1 MNLLHVLLPLTT
13 IAASL
18 LPAQAASV
26 APFGTGCPFL
36 GQTLTIG
43 ATGLPQLG
51 TTVTI
56 TYSGPNQIQQL
67 GVQPMLGLG
76 LTAQAIPLPA
86 SLLPTQPANCFLWI
100 DAISLLTMP
109 STGAGTYQSQVPIAI
124 PNQSSLIGFPFVAQ
138 WAAFVVQCGFLPPC
152 VLTALPTSDAL
163 SLTVGL

>member
-1 MNLLHVLLPLTT
+1 MKLLPILLPILTVAT
-13 IAASL
+13 SL
-18 LPAQAASV
+18 LPAQAASI
-26 APFGTGCPFL
+26 APYGTGCPYL

-86 SLLPTQPANCFLWI
+86 TLLPTQPSNCFLWI
-100 DAISLLTMP
+100 DPISLTTMP
-109 STGAGTYQSQVPIAI
+109 AAGSTYQSQLPIAI
-124 PNQSSLIGFPFVAQ
+124 PNQGNLLGFTFVAQ
-138 WAAFVVQCGFLPPC
+138 WAAFAMQCGIVPPC
-152 VLTALPTSDAL
+152 ILTALPTSDAL